1 MTMRNR
7 KTVITAFILV
17 AVMLMAVGF
26 AAMSDDLN
34 ITGTAG
40 IALEHAETAFAEDIY
55 FTKAVMSADKGTA
68 VIGADANGEANDKIT
83 ITVAD
88 GALKGKGDSVLCAVE
103 ITNAGDVDA
112 WVKLDSASA
121 SNSEYFQV
129 TTSWGATSIQAL
141 AAGTSV
147 DITVTITCI
156 KTPQTEVTTTFDL
169 GFTATD
175 YDPTTVNNE
184 NP

>member
-26 AAMSDDLN
+26 AAMSDDLFIN
-34 ITGTAG
+34 GNAKI
-40 IALEHAETAFAEDIY
+40 LAESAQTAFGEDIY

-68 VIGADANGEANDKIT
+68 VIGADGNGDANDKVT

-88 GALKGKGDSVLCAVE
+88 TALKGKGDSVICACE

-112 WVKLDSASA
+112 WVELDGIVV
-121 SNSEYFQV
+121 SNDTYFAV
-129 TTSWGATSIQAL
+129 TTSWGATTVKAL
-141 AAGTSV
+141 AAGQTI
-147 DITVTITCI
+147 DITVTLTCI
-156 KTPQTEVTTTFDL
+156 KTPQSEVITTFEL

-175 YDPTTVNNE
+175 TDPNAVT
-184 NP
+184 P